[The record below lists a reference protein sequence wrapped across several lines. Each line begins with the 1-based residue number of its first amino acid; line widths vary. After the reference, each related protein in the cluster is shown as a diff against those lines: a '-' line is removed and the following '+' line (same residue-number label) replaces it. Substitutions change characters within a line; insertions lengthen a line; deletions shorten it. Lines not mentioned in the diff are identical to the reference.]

1 MSKTY
6 NTPKRSHIIKTRLDD
21 EEYSEFLRRLELY
34 GMNQSEFLRQAITG
48 ASVRPIITVHPV
60 NDELLSA
67 LGKMAADEL
76 QRLEQIYP
84 GVRVHKITVMPDH
97 IHLLVSLGEGRPQVA
112 PTPSVP
118 RLMQQFK
125 GKLTK
130 LAGRPIWQK
139 SYYDHVIRD
148 ENDFLTKWNYMEHN
162 PGKWVETHLP

>member
-1 MSKTY
+1 MNRKP
-6 NTPKRSHIIKTRLDD
+6 N
-21 EEYSEFLRRLELY
+21 RLEGY
-34 GMNQSEFLRQAITG
+34 DYSQSGVYFLTVCTRNRAPLFWEMPRVSNAVG
-48 ASVRPIITVHPV
+48 ATCGRLP
-60 NDELLSA
+60 LSA
-67 LGKMAADEL
+67 LGKMALEEL

-84 GVRVHKITVMPDH
+84 GVHVHKIAVMPDH
-97 IHLLVSLGEGRPQVA
+97 IHLLVGLGEGRPQVA

-148 ENDFLTKWNYMEHN
+148 ENDFLAKWNYMEHN
-162 PGKWVETHLP
+162 PGKWVEAHLP